1 MTAPIKRI
9 SPNPPARRWGEK
21 TRQIVDVIREL
32 VEIGDVLTYAMS
44 RDLCGIDLQHEEHL
58 RESVKRCALE
68 YDIVLEAVPGV
79 GYQRLS
85 EPGKVEKS
93 DSDFQRIHRKVRR
106 IQAEQATVDT
116 RQLSPLETHRY
127 LSQQTLSGCLG
138 LWTDPRVRRALPQA
152 PEPLGLPVPFDVA
165 AHQDLFTRKT
175 AS

>member
-1 MTAPIKRI
+1 MAETIKRI
-9 SPNPPARRWGEK
+9 SPNPTARRWGWK
-21 TRQIVDVIREL
+21 TRQLFDCIREL
-32 VEIGDVLTYAMS
+32 VAIGDIFTYQMGI
-44 RDLCGIDLQHEEHL
+44 DLCGIDLRREEHL
-58 RESVKRCALE
+58 RESVKLLALE

-116 RQLSPLETHRY
+116 QQLSPLEQHRY
-127 LSQQTLSGCLG
+127 LSQQTLAGCLG

-152 PEPLGLPVPFDVA
+152 PEPLPLPVPFDLD
-165 AHQDLFTRKT
+165 AHKDLFRRKQ

>member
-1 MTAPIKRI
+1 MTEPIQRI
-9 SPNPPARRWGEK
+9 SPNPAGRRWGAK
-21 TRQIVDVIREL
+21 TRQVVDVIREL
-32 VEIGDVLTYAMS
+32 VEVGDVFTYALC
-44 RDLCGIDLQHEEHL
+44 RDLCGIDLQQEAHL
-58 RESVKRCALE
+58 RESVKLLALE

-116 RQLSPLETHRY
+116 RHLTPLETHRY
-127 LSQQTLSGCLG
+127 LSQQTLAGCLG
-138 LWTDPRVRRALPQA
+138 LWTDPRTRRALPQA
-152 PEPLGLPVPFDVA
+152 AEPPALPVPFDYE
-165 AHQDLFTRKT
+165 AHKDLFRRKQ